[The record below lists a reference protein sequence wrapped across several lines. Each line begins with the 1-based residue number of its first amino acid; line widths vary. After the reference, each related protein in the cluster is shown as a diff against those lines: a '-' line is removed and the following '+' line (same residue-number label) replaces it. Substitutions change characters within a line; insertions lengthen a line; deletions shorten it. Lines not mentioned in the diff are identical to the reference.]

1 MPATEPSMGFN
12 LVRLLTPTALR
23 DGADAGRPAPRAW
36 LGPALLLLGVFVARV
51 VYLATFSPYDLTEDE
66 AFYWEWSRH
75 PDWSYTT
82 KGPGIAWAIW
92 LSVRVFGESTFGV
105 RMVAATAGL
114 IAGLAVLGLARE
126 VTRGAPPGPARR
138 ALWVTAALA
147 CLMPSLQVMGLLS
160 TIDGPYIAC
169 WAVAAWAG
177 FRALAMG
184 SGWAWVVLGAALGVG
199 VLFKYTILLLIPGVL
214 LFAWRWLPARSGGA
228 SGGVRVCPGWRRW
241 AVAGVALALLGLAP
255 IVVWNARHDW
265 ATVRHL
271 LGHLGLHTSGV
282 SPEGEGV
289 GTGRIE
295 GGAAPASDAARPG
308 WRYTPR
314 HTLELIGTQ
323 TAAVGPAIGL
333 MAWGWWSVWRAGRA
347 SRPGSMAPG
356 GAVSGDALAASYL
369 LHAAAPIL
377 LFHLAISCVS
387 SVEGNWP
394 VAGYLTLLPLAG
406 AQVAARARRGA
417 AGRPGVRP
425 AFALWHASI
434 IVGVVTGAGMLRLD
448 WVRDGLARVAPAAA
462 ERATF
467 FRRVLGARALAAQVD
482 DLRRDLEAR
491 TGRRP
496 FILAEHYGRAA
507 QLAFHL
513 PDRPIVFVAQ
523 SRLGGRAVQQDYW
536 PAYSLDRPDLLGRDA
551 VIVGDVSP
559 AEVWARAFERVEP
572 IGRLRGETRPGRE
585 GFIGYGYRGLPRP
598 ARVPH

>member
-1 MPATEPSMGFN
+1 MPVTEPPGAFN
-12 LVRLLTPTALR
+12 LVRWLTPTALR
-23 DGADAGRPAPRAW
+23 DDADAGGPGRSAW
-36 LGPALLLLGVFVARV
+36 IGPVLLLGAVFLARV
-51 VYLATFSPYDLTEDE
+51 VYLAFFSPYDLTEDE

-92 LSVRVFGESTFGV
+92 LSVRIFGESVFGV
-105 RMVAATAGL
+105 RMVAVTAGL
-114 IAGLAVLGLARE
+114 VAGLAVLGLARD
-126 VTRGAPPGPARR
+126 VTRGAPESMARR
-138 ALWVTAALA
+138 ALWVTASLA

-177 FRALAMG
+177 FRALALG
-184 SGWAWVVLGAALGVG
+184 SKGAWVMLGAALGVG

-214 LFAWRWLPARSGGA
+214 LFAWRWRTRPRGE
-228 SGGVRVCPGWRRW
+228 GGVSVRAGPGWRRW
-241 AVAGVALALLGLAP
+241 ACAGAALAMLGLAP
-255 IVVWNARHDW
+255 IMVWNARHDW

-271 LGHLGLHTSGV
+271 LGHLGITASRVTATGEAVDSGEV
-282 SPEGEGV
+282 AV
-289 GTGRIE
+289 TDDTAQR
-295 GGAAPASDAARPG
+295 G
-308 WRYTPR
+308 WTYTPR

-333 MAWGWWSVWRAGRA
+333 MAWGWWSVWRAGRRA
-347 SRPGSMAPG
+347 RRSAATPGFALHE
-356 GAVSGDALAASYL
+356 DAMAASYL
-369 LHAAAPIL
+369 LHVAAPIL

-406 AQVAARARRGA
+406 ALVAARARRGA
-417 AGRPGVRP
+417 GTPGRPGVRP

-434 IVGVVTGAGMLRLD
+434 IVGVVSGVGMLRLD
-448 WVRDGLARVAPAAA
+448 WVRDGLGRVAPEAA

-467 FRRVLGARALAAQVD
+467 FRRVLGARELAAHVD
-482 DLRRDLEAR
+482 ELRRDLEAR
-491 TGRRP
+491 TGRTP
-496 FILAEHYGRAA
+496 FILAEHYGRAS
-507 QLAFHL
+507 QLAFEL

-536 PAYSLDRPDLLGRDA
+536 PQYSLDRPDLLGRDA

-559 AEVWARAFERVEP
+559 APVWERAFERVEP
-572 IGRLRGETRPGRE
+572 LGRLRGETRPGRE

-598 ARVPH
+598 ARMAH